1 MSESKPSHP
10 SENPGSRPSHEQL
23 ARLRQIA
30 HSIPDKAFG
39 AKLLRV
45 YEAAVG
51 TMDGLGEI
59 GLGRYEDMAETGC
72 PDLSLWEQ
80 VAPVIRNTVLD
91 VNRLLT
97 TIEKSFPAEA
107 SGGIADLIDEALEE
121 ASGGNPEQAL
131 LQRRREEACHHI
143 RVVANGLINEIANL
157 GERIRNPE
165 VVSDRWNL
173 LGDIQEFRGKF
184 RSAVGDLIYM
194 TALAFTSASRAE
206 LVPGWASEVRDAI
219 ASRRAV
225 TDLARLMAVS
235 RARFAEDAG
244 GSIDEIVSGLAK
256 NLDAFGRSPAYT
268 ILRAQDKRRIVEFR
282 SLLPRFASAP
292 KVERSAFADAL
303 AQFVRFTEGLSLINR
318 RACLVEHDRLV
329 FAACG
334 VKLEQ
339 AEAARTGRSDRA
351 AALLVEAHHLAQEL
365 YGRHPS
371 LDAWLRKAR
380 KRDFGTLTRAA
391 LDFEL
396 ELLRELLSSAMA
408 F

>member
-1 MSESKPSHP
+1 MSESKRSHP
-10 SENPGSRPSHEQL
+10 SGNSGSAPSRAQL
-23 ARLRQIA
+23 ARLREMA
-30 HSIPDKAFG
+30 DSISDKAFG

-45 YEAAVG
+45 YEAAFE
-51 TMDGLGEI
+51 TMDSLGEI

-80 VAPVIRNTVLD
+80 VAPVIRNTVLE
-91 VNRLLT
+91 VNRLLA
-97 TIEKSFPAEA
+97 TIQKHFPAEA
-107 SGGIADLIDEALEE
+107 SGGIADLIDEALED
-121 ASGGNPEQAL
+121 ASGDNPAQAL

-143 RVVANGLINEIANL
+143 RVVANALVTEISNL
-157 GERIRNPE
+157 GERIRNPQ

-173 LGDIQEFRGKF
+173 LADIQEFRGKF

-206 LVPGWASEVRDAI
+206 IVPGWADEVRDAI

-225 TDLARLMAVS
+225 IDLARLLAVS
-235 RARFAEDAG
+235 RARFNEASGAA
-244 GSIDEIVSGLAK
+244 IDELVAGLAK
-256 NLDAFGRSPAYT
+256 NLDAFGRSSSYT
-268 ILRAQDKRRIVEFR
+268 VLRAQDKRRIVEFR
-282 SLLPRFASAP
+282 SLLHRFASAP
-292 KVERSAFADAL
+292 GVERSAVADAL
-303 AQFVRFTEGLSLINR
+303 AQFARFTEGLSIINQ

-339 AEAARTGRSDRA
+339 AEAARKERSPRA
-351 AALLVEAHHLAQEL
+351 AALLAEAHHVAQDL

-380 KRDFGTLTRAA
+380 KRDLSKLNGAE